1 MRCERKLE
9 RAKDASCGWGGPALG
24 VAANK
29 HGRSGLTLLELVVV
43 LAILAALSTVAV
55 QSLAQSMDQT
65 RFEITQRLLADI
77 RTACVGDTASSTNS
91 ADSIRGFVAD
101 VGRMPT
107 TLDELLI
114 NGNNLPPFAVAPA
127 SASGQPHDDVLA
139 PRGWRGPYVKLPIGA
154 TSLRDGWGRPLSFLL
169 GATTGQLETVASL
182 GADGLQTLATSS
194 VNYNT
199 DLAITMTPQDYR
211 GAMITGQVYRL
222 DNGQRVAPMAT
233 TVRVRLF
240 GPDPSGTASTG
251 LVANATDVDPLV
263 VQSGTGEFRYQFT
276 SPTIARVCCGRDRRS
291 TGRRS
296 DAHRD
301 SPR

>member
-1 MRCERKLE
+1 M
-9 RAKDASCGWGGPALG
+9 
-24 VAANK
+24 
-29 HGRSGLTLLELVVV
+29 LELVVV

-114 NGNNLPPFAVAPA
+114 NGNNLPAFAVSPA
-127 SASGQPHDDVLA
+127 AVTGQPHDDVLV

-154 TSLRDGWGRPLSFLL
+154 TSLLDGWGRPLSFLL
-169 GATTGQLETVASL
+169 GTTTGQLETVASL
-182 GADGLQTLATSS
+182 GADGLQTLASGS

-199 DLAITMTPQDYR
+199 DLAITMTAQDYR
-211 GAMITGQVYRL
+211 GALITGQVYRL
-222 DNGQRVAPMAT
+222 DNGQRVNPMAGT
-233 TVRVRLF
+233 IRVKIF
-240 GPDPSGTASTG
+240 GPDPTG
-251 LVANATDVDPLV
+251 AAATGVVAQPADVNPLVA
-263 VQSGTGEFRYQFT
+263 QMGTGEYRFHFT
-276 SPTIARVCCGRDRRS
+276 QPTIGPRVLRVEIDDQPVGAPTYVVVRPGETLVVDMRV
-291 TGRRS
+291 
-296 DAHRD
+296 
-301 SPR
+301 P